1 MRSVA
6 ASALAAS
13 SMKGKRCL
21 SKRTPS
27 NCARMLL
34 PIVSAVMPVESE
46 MKKTVRCMGS
56 PRVVAP
62 ACCAPYRKVRK
73 LSPLDRRLTGM
84 QLARRRTALVF
95 LCHAPS
101 TADNTNPLRP
111 ASGLCFVTIP
121 LVAALPEETPL
132 NHLVLW
138 LDQLRMTDLGK
149 VGGKNASLGEMIGN
163 LAKLGVS
170 VPGGFATTADAFQQ
184 YLEKSGVA
192 KRIQAR
198 LADLNVDDVDALT
211 KAGKEIREWVIETP
225 LPAELDQAIR
235 DAYAKLCKDAGA
247 NNIAVAVR
255 SSATAEDLPDASFA
269 GQQETFLNVV
279 GIEDVLHKV
288 KEVFASLY
296 NDRAIAYRVHQ
307 GFAHENVFL
316 SAGVQ
321 LMVRSDVGAAGVLFT
336 LDTESGFRDVVFVT
350 GSYGLGEMV
359 VQGAVNPDEFYVFK
373 PTLKA
378 GKPAVLRRNLGAKQL
393 RMVYSDQPGERVKTE
408 DTPAELRHKF
418 CINDE
423 DVQELARQALI
434 IEQHYGRPMDIEW
447 AKDGNTGKLYI
458 VQARPETVKSRAH
471 ATQLE
476 RFHLS
481 EKGKVL
487 AEGRAIGQKIGAGK
501 ARVVESV
508 ADMDKVQPGDVLVTD
523 MTDPNWEPVMKRAS
537 AIVTNRGGRTC
548 HAAIIARELG
558 IPAVVGCGDATERLK
573 DGTLVTVS
581 CSEGD
586 TGKIYDGLLETEV
599 SEVNRGEMPPIKTK
613 IMMNVGNP
621 QLAFDFAQ
629 LPNEGVGLAR
639 LEFII
644 NNNIGVH
651 PKAIL
656 DYPQIDADLKK
667 AVESVARGHASP
679 RAFYVDKVA
688 EGVATIAA
696 AFWPKPVIVRLSDF
710 KSNEYR
716 KLIGGS
722 RYEPEEENPMLGFR
736 GAARYISEDFGEA
749 FAMECEAIKR
759 VRNDMG
765 LTNVQ
770 VMVPFVRTLG
780 QAERVTKL
788 LAQHGLERGKDDL
801 KVIMMCEVPSNA
813 ILAERFLQFFD
824 GFSIGS
830 NDLTQLTLGL
840 DRDSGLELLAQDFD
854 ERDPAV
860 EALIHQAI
868 KACLAQG
875 KYIGICGQGP
885 SDHPDFAQWLAKE

>member
-1 MRSVA
+1 M
-6 ASALAAS
+6 SALF
-13 SMKGKRCL
+13 
-21 SKRTPS
+21 
-27 NCARMLL
+27 
-34 PIVSAVMPVESE
+34 
-46 MKKTVRCMGS
+46 S
-56 PRVVAP
+56 P
-62 ACCAPYRKVRK
+62 
-73 LSPLDRRLTGM
+73 
-84 QLARRRTALVF
+84 TALVVPF
-95 LCHAPS
+95 E
-101 TADNTNPLRP
+101 N
-111 ASGLCFVTIP
+111 
-121 LVAALPEETPL
+121 
-132 NHLVLW
+132 
-138 LDQLRMTDLGK
+138 LRMTDVEA
-149 VGGKNASLGEMIGN
+149 VGGKNASLGEMISQ
-163 LAKLGVS
+163 LPQGVR
-170 VPGGFATTADAFQQ
+170 VPTGFATTAHAFREFLA
-184 YLEKSGVA
+184 YDG
-192 KRIQAR
+192 
-198 LADLNVDDVDALT
+198 LADKISAKLKSLDTEDVRAL
-211 KAGKEIREWVIETP
+211 AQVGAEIRAMVEAQP
-225 LPAELDQAIR
+225 FPADLQKAIA
-235 DAYAKLCKDAGA
+235 DEFAKLSAGNPA
-247 NNIAVAVR
+247 ASFAVR

-279 GIEDVLHKV
+279 GIDEVMHKM

-296 NDRAIAYRVHQ
+296 NDRAISYRVHK
-307 GFAHENVFL
+307 GFEHDVVAL

-321 LMVRSDVGAAGVLFT
+321 RMVRSDLGAAGVMFT
-336 LDTESGFRDVVFVT
+336 IDTESGFEDVVFIT
-350 GSYGLGEMV
+350 SSYGLGETV
-359 VQGAVNPDEFYVFK
+359 VQGAVNPDEFYVHK
-373 PTLKA
+373 PMLQA
-378 GKPAVLRRNLGAKQL
+378 GKKALIRRNLGSKLIQ
-393 RMVYSDQPGERVKTE
+393 MVFSTPEEKAASGKLVKT
-408 DTPAELRHKF
+408 
-418 CINDE
+418 I
-423 DVQELARQALI
+423 DVPTEQRNRYSLTDADVEQLARYALV

-447 AKDGNTGKLYI
+447 GKDGTDGQLYI
-458 VQARPETVKSRAH
+458 LQARPETVKSQA
-471 ATQLE
+471 
-476 RFHLS
+476 
-481 EKGKVL
+481 KGQAELRYKLKGQGTVL
-487 AEGRAIGQKIGAGK
+487 AEGRAIGQKIGTGPV
-501 ARVVESV
+501 RLVHNISE
-508 ADMDKVQPGDVLVTD
+508 MDKVQPGDVLVTD

-558 IPAVVGCGDATERLK
+558 IPAVVGCGDATELLK

-599 SEVNRGEMPPIKTK
+599 TEVQRGEMPPIKTK

-749 FAMECEAIKR
+749 FAMECEALKR

-788 LAQHGLERGKDDL
+788 LASHGLQRGKDDL

-813 ILAERFLQFFD
+813 ILAERFLEFFD

-860 EALIHQAI
+860 LALIEKVI

-885 SDHPDFAQWLAKE
+885 SDHPDFAQWLAQEGISSISLNPDSVIATWQQLAAG

>member
-1 MRSVA
+1 M
-6 ASALAAS
+6 SALF
-13 SMKGKRCL
+13 
-21 SKRTPS
+21 
-27 NCARMLL
+27 
-34 PIVSAVMPVESE
+34 
-46 MKKTVRCMGS
+46 S
-56 PRVVAP
+56 P
-62 ACCAPYRKVRK
+62 
-73 LSPLDRRLTGM
+73 
-84 QLARRRTALVF
+84 TALVVPF
-95 LCHAPS
+95 E
-101 TADNTNPLRP
+101 N
-111 ASGLCFVTIP
+111 
-121 LVAALPEETPL
+121 
-132 NHLVLW
+132 
-138 LDQLRMTDLGK
+138 LRMTDVEV
-149 VGGKNASLGEMIGN
+149 VGGKNASLGEMISQ
-163 LAKLGVS
+163 LPQGVR
-170 VPGGFATTADAFQQ
+170 VPTGFATTAHAFREFLA
-184 YLEKSGVA
+184 YDG
-192 KRIQAR
+192 
-198 LADLNVDDVDALT
+198 LADRISAKLKSLDTEDVRAL
-211 KAGKEIREWVIETP
+211 AQVGAEIRAMVEAQP
-225 LPAELDQAIR
+225 FPADLQKAIA
-235 DAYAKLCKDAGA
+235 DEFAKLSAGNPA
-247 NNIAVAVR
+247 ASFAVR

-279 GIEDVLHKV
+279 GIDEVMHKM

-296 NDRAIAYRVHQ
+296 NDRAISYRVHK
-307 GFAHENVFL
+307 GFEHDVVAL

-321 LMVRSDVGAAGVLFT
+321 RMVRSDLGAAGVMFT
-336 LDTESGFRDVVFVT
+336 IDTESGFEDVVFIT
-350 GSYGLGEMV
+350 SSYGLGETV
-359 VQGAVNPDEFYVFK
+359 VQGAVNPDEFYVHK
-373 PTLKA
+373 PMLQA
-378 GKPAVLRRNLGAKQL
+378 GKKALIRRNLGSKLIQ
-393 RMVYSDQPGERVKTE
+393 MVFSSAEEKAASGKLVKTV
-408 DTPAELRHKF
+408 
-418 CINDE
+418 
-423 DVQELARQALI
+423 DVPTEQRNRYSLSDADVEQLARYALV

-447 AKDGNTGKLYI
+447 GKDGTDGQLYI
-458 VQARPETVKSRAH
+458 LQARPETVKSQA
-471 ATQLE
+471 
-476 RFHLS
+476 
-481 EKGKVL
+481 KGQAELRYKLKGHGTVL
-487 AEGRAIGQKIGAGK
+487 AEGRAIGQKIGTGPV
-501 ARVVESV
+501 RLVHNISE
-508 ADMDKVQPGDVLVTD
+508 MDKVQPGDVLVTD

-599 SEVNRGEMPPIKTK
+599 TEVQRGAMPPIKTK

-621 QLAFDFAQ
+621 QLAFDFCQ

-749 FAMECEAIKR
+749 FAMECEALKR

-788 LAQHGLERGKDDL
+788 LASHGLQRGKDDL

-813 ILAERFLQFFD
+813 ILAERFLEFFD

-885 SDHPDFAQWLAKE
+885 SDHPDFAQWLAKEGISSISLNPDSVIATWQQLAG